1 MGGSIAFLAATRL
14 DGLSA
19 AIAYYG
25 GQIAKFAD
33 EKPKVPMQMH
43 FGEKDQ
49 GIPMSDVEM
58 IKGKRTESEM
68 YTYPDAPHGFHC
80 DERASYNEAAAK
92 VAWPRALDFL
102 NKHMKK

>member
-1 MGGSIAFLAATRL
+1 MGGSVAFLAATRL
-14 DGLSA
+14 NGLSC

-33 EKPKVPMQMH
+33 EKPKVPVQMH

-49 GIPMSDVEM
+49 GIPMTDVEM
-58 IKGKRTESEM
+58 IKKKQPQAEI

-80 DERASYNEAAAK
+80 DERASYTEAAAK
-92 VAWPRALDFL
+92 VAWPCVLYFL
-102 NKHMKK
+102 KKHVKK